1 MGIKLAAPERP
12 VVVVTGDGS
21 FVFSSPIA
29 ALYAAQQAGA
39 PYLHI
44 VMNNGGYNASK
55 NPVLT
60 LFPEGASAQA
70 DAFPGV
76 RFENP
81 PDYAQIARGCHAYG
95 ERVEEP
101 EDVVPALN
109 RAFEALGQGQAAV
122 LDMVIKPI

>member
-1 MGIKLAAPERP
+1 MPRRRR
-12 VVVVTGDGS
+12 TR
-21 FVFSSPIA
+21 FR
-29 ALYAAQQAGA
+29 AL
-39 PYLHI
+39 
-44 VMNNGGYNASK
+44 
-55 NPVLT
+55 
-60 LFPEGASAQA
+60 
-70 DAFPGV
+70 

-101 EDVVPALN
+101 EDVVPAIE